1 MTEEINLPQAKLIY
15 ITNFIETEFANL
27 VFEKLYTETN
37 WIQEPIKIFGK
48 EMMQPRLTNL
58 FGKKSYSYSNIVM
71 KPNPVPEVLQQL
83 QVKIEEVTDSKFNIC
98 LANLYRDGKDSMGWH
113 SDDEKE
119 LGKNPIIASVSLG
132 GERMFHLQHKT
143 KKELKQKFVL
153 AHGSLLIM
161 AGETQHYWKHQLPKT
176 KKQVSPRINLTFRQ
190 ILD

>member
-1 MTEEINLPQAKLIY
+1 MQQFDLPQAKLIY
-15 ITNFIETEFANL
+15 DSDFLNSEFANS
-27 VFEKLYTETN
+27 VFEELYNETN

-71 KPNPVPEVLQQL
+71 KPNPLPEVLLQL
-83 QVKIEEVTDSKFNIC
+83 EEKIEEAADSKFNVC
-98 LANLYRDGKDSMGWH
+98 LANLYRDGRDSMGWH